1 MCVCVCSFSAK
12 DEGGPWER
20 GSRQSGLCPLTEVS
34 LLSISIFQHL
44 MQPGTIYSFTYL
56 RLVAYCLHTALC
68 FYRVNVCFP
77 PRSLPA
83 TYRAVWQRNVGT
95 LWSLKAEQWDQ
106 WVRSKKRRISAF
118 PLSNWLFLVNWLFLN
133 QNICSVLMPPHF
145 KLYFVMLAFNKTF
158 GINDQTLTI
167 RKTSNALKE
176 SIHNAEQYIMNST
189 AHSKAYCNTLNTYTI
204 TLSQKWIL
212 HKSK

>member
-1 MCVCVCSFSAK
+1 MEKDSRKRKTGTTSTFQKMNKQASKVPQTTTKSSKKCVYIYIYMCVCVCVCVCSFSAK

-20 GSRQSGLCPLTEVS
+20 GSRQSGRCPLAEVS
-34 LLSISIFQHL
+34 LLSISIFQRL

-95 LWSLKAEQWDQ
+95 LWSLKAE
-106 WVRSKKRRISAF
+106 K
-118 PLSNWLFLVNWLFLN
+118 
-133 QNICSVLMPPHF
+133 
-145 KLYFVMLAFNKTF
+145 
-158 GINDQTLTI
+158 
-167 RKTSNALKE
+167 
-176 SIHNAEQYIMNST
+176 
-189 AHSKAYCNTLNTYTI
+189 
-204 TLSQKWIL
+204 
-212 HKSK
+212 